1 MPPTKSTPTTE
12 RAWSAKRHYI
22 PAERLQAQR
31 EHLGW
36 QLLTNYVVRNA
47 DCHSKNIAL
56 FYTSRADAALTQS
69 MALSLPTLRQQ
80 PLACPAAGDLAD

>member
-1 MPPTKSTPTTE
+1 MPPHEKYAPTTE
-12 RAWSAKRHYI
+12 RVWNATRPYI
-22 PAERLQAQR
+22 PADRLQAQR

-69 MALSLPTLRQQ
+69 MILSLPTLRQQ
-80 PLACPAAGDLAD
+80 PLVCP